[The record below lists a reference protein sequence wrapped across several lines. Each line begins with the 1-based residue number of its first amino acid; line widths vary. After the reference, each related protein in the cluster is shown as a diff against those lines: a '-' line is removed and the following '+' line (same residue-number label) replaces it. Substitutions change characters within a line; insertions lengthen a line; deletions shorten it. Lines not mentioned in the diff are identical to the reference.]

1 VPVFATGLNSA
12 RLCRVSGE
20 ERGIETDLPVAFLSI
35 ITRRGVSNMAIQKIG
50 KLSLHNGGGF
60 VARGQVAYIDDNG
73 EKHLSGS
80 TGDIL
85 LGQTNDIDPGALG
98 VPNGSIISLYV
109 FVVWGTDNEAR
120 QSFIFEQGSKVK
132 ANYTITGT
140 TLSNT
145 LGLINVD

>member
-1 VPVFATGLNSA
+1 
-12 RLCRVSGE
+12 
-20 ERGIETDLPVAFLSI
+20 
-35 ITRRGVSNMAIQKIG
+35 MAIQKIG
-50 KLSLHNGGGF
+50 KFTLHNGGGF

-73 EKHLSGS
+73 EKHLSRQTS
-80 TGDIL
+80 DIL
-85 LGQTNDIDPGALG
+85 LGQTHDVDPGALG
-98 VPNGSIISLYV
+98 VPNGAMISLYV

>member
-1 VPVFATGLNSA
+1 
-12 RLCRVSGE
+12 
-20 ERGIETDLPVAFLSI
+20 
-35 ITRRGVSNMAIQKIG
+35 MAIQKIG
-50 KLSLHNGGGF
+50 KFTLHNGGGF

-73 EKHLSGS
+73 EKHLSHS

-85 LGQTNDIDPGALG
+85 LGQTKDVDPGALG
-98 VPNGSIISLYV
+98 VPNGVLISLYV

-120 QSFIFEQGSKVK
+120 QSFIFEQGSNVK

-145 LGLINVD
+145 LGLINVG